1 MKILLINPPYSAVD
15 RYGKDMAQFGPTT
28 EPLGL
33 AYLAGMLEAHGHEVI
48 IWDGNVE
55 HPFCSIPQ
63 RLRMDRQAYRIWG
76 KPDVI
81 GITMLTPAYDSAKAM
96 IQLMRKRHPYAAI
109 IVGGAH
115 PTALSRE
122 TVKDIPEID
131 HVIRGDGEYKL
142 LSYVER
148 KGDLMNFDGPSTN
161 LDHLPLPARHL
172 LPMDRYRMTRS
183 RTQGEH
189 VYTVIVARGCPF
201 RCGFCSRIHGK
212 AVRFHSVDRVLQE
225 VELLIRDYGATEIN
239 FEADTITSNKRFII
253 DLCDALIQTGLSKKI
268 RWTCESRIDTVSAG
282 MLGQMKE
289 AGCWQISYGVET
301 GSQRLLNLIQ
311 KGTRIEDI
319 ETAFKMTKM
328 VGISIRAFYMLGLP
342 TETAE
347 ETQQTID
354 FAKKLDADWS
364 QFTLYT
370 PFPGT
375 ALWDLAQQESPISKN
390 WSDFRTHA
398 GWTDHKP
405 AWVPKG
411 RTAQEM
417 KAAQKRAYRSVYLR
431 PRAMYG
437 FAKKIRSYAMLRT
450 LAGGFWTVL
459 KTLKPQK
466 TLVRVAKRDLSAY
479 AKDNYVDSPVYF
491 DAIWPVRELNWRKL
505 GALLAMTNGEKKLLS
520 GTALDLACGNG
531 VLLPSLSRMFNRV
544 IGIDLHPEAAQ
555 ELVASQGLR
564 NVEVL
569 EGNAYYLYYLPI
581 LQESVDVVFATS
593 CLEHFQHLGN
603 AVSELKRV
611 LKPNGKIF
619 YLSPTEN
626 NLYRL
631 GRAMLGY
638 TKPSDHYWSGQEI
651 HENLDCNF
659 NTEKAKGYPAFMPIY
674 TMGKYA
680 KKAQQ
685 KSA

>member
-1 MKILLINPPYSAVD
+1 
-15 RYGKDMAQFGPTT
+15 
-28 EPLGL
+28 
-33 AYLAGMLEAHGHEVI
+33 
-48 IWDGNVE
+48 
-55 HPFCSIPQ
+55 
-63 RLRMDRQAYRIWG
+63 
-76 KPDVI
+76 
-81 GITMLTPAYDSAKAM
+81 
-96 IQLMRKRHPYAAI
+96 
-109 IVGGAH
+109 
-115 PTALSRE
+115 
-122 TVKDIPEID
+122 
-131 HVIRGDGEYKL
+131 
-142 LSYVER
+142 
-148 KGDLMNFDGPSTN
+148 
-161 LDHLPLPARHL
+161 
-172 LPMDRYRMTRS
+172 MDRYRMTRS

-201 RCGFCSRIHGK
+201 KCGFCSRIHGK

-239 FEADTITSNKRFII
+239 FEADTITMSKRWMTQF
-253 DLCDALIQTGLSKKI
+253 CVAMTRTALNEKI
-268 RWTCESRIDTVSAG
+268 RWTCESRVDTVTES
-282 MLGQMKE
+282 MLEDMRR

-301 GSQRLLNLIQ
+301 GSQRLLDLIQ
-311 KGTRIEDI
+311 KGTRIKQI
-319 ETAFKMTKM
+319 ERTFAMTKN

-375 ALWDLAQQESPISKN
+375 DLWDLAQQESPISKN

-411 RTAQEM
+411 RTA
-417 KAAQKRAYRSVYLR
+417 
-431 PRAMYG
+431 
-437 FAKKIRSYAMLRT
+437 
-450 LAGGFWTVL
+450 
-459 KTLKPQK
+459 
-466 TLVRVAKRDLSAY
+466 
-479 AKDNYVDSPVYF
+479 YVDSPVYF